1 MMMLTMMFVI
11 LMMVLKIF
19 MMLVMLMMV
28 LIIFMMLVMLMP
40 MMLMI
45 MLMMLISM
53 MLMIE
58 METSDSDVI
67 TAPHGRE
74 QLFPSNSARHLLL
87 RLFVQ
92 HQNVQG

>member
-1 MMMLTMMFVI
+1 MMMMLM
-11 LMMVLKIF
+11 LMLLTLMVLT
-19 MMLVMLMMV
+19 
-28 LIIFMMLVMLMP
+28 IFMMLVMLMP

-45 MLMMLISM
+45 MLMMLILM
-53 MLMIE
+53 MLLIE

-92 HQNVQG
+92 HQNIQG

>member
-19 MMLVMLMMV
+19 MMLVILMMV
-28 LIIFMMLVMLMP
+28 LIISMMLVMLMP
-40 MMLMI
+40 MMIL
-45 MLMMLISM
+45 

-92 HQNVQG
+92 HQNIQG

>member
-28 LIIFMMLVMLMP
+28 LIISMMLVMLMP
-40 MMLMI
+40 MMIL
-45 MLMMLISM
+45 

-74 QLFPSNSARHLLL
+74 QLFPSNNARHLLL

>member
-1 MMMLTMMFVI
+1 
-11 LMMVLKIF
+11 
-19 MMLVMLMMV
+19 
-28 LIIFMMLVMLMP
+28 
-40 MMLMI
+40 MI
-45 MLMMLISM
+45 MLMMLMIL

>member
-1 MMMLTMMFVI
+1 
-11 LMMVLKIF
+11 
-19 MMLVMLMMV
+19 
-28 LIIFMMLVMLMP
+28 
-40 MMLMI
+40 MI
-45 MLMMLISM
+45 MLMMLLMLMLVVMLMIM
-53 MLMIE
+53 MLMILMLMIE

-92 HQNVQG
+92 HQNVQGQSDRRA

>member
-1 MMMLTMMFVI
+1 MMMLM
-11 LMMVLKIF
+11 
-19 MMLVMLMMV
+19 MMLVILMMV
-28 LIIFMMLVMLMP
+28 LIIFMMLVMLMI
-40 MMLMI
+40 MMIL
-45 MLMMLISM
+45 

-87 RLFVQ
+87 RLLSSTKMFKDKVT
-92 HQNVQG
+92 GSRSFSEL

>member
-28 LIIFMMLVMLMP
+28 LIISMMLVMLMP
-40 MMLMI
+40 MMIL
-45 MLMMLISM
+45 

-92 HQNVQG
+92 HQNIQG

>member
-1 MMMLTMMFVI
+1 MMLIMMLLILMMLT
-11 LMMVLKIF
+11 
-19 MMLVMLMMV
+19 
-28 LIIFMMLVMLMP
+28 IIFMMLVMLMP
-40 MMLMI
+40 MMLM
-45 MLMMLISM
+45 LI
-53 MLMIE
+53 IG

>member
-1 MMMLTMMFVI
+1 MMMLIMMLLI
-11 LMMVLKIF
+11 LMMVLT
-19 MMLVMLMMV
+19 
-28 LIIFMMLVMLMP
+28 IIFMILVMLMP
-40 MMLMI
+40 MML
-45 MLMMLISM
+45 LLI
-53 MLMIE
+53 IG

-92 HQNVQG
+92 HQNIQG

>member
-28 LIIFMMLVMLMP
+28 LIISMMLVMLMP
-40 MMLMI
+40 MMIL
-45 MLMMLISM
+45 

>member
-1 MMMLTMMFVI
+1 MMMLMMMFVI
-11 LMMVLKIF
+11 
-19 MMLVMLMMV
+19 LMMV

-53 MLMIE
+53 MLIIE

-87 RLFVQ
+87 RSFVQ
-92 HQNVQG
+92 HQNIQG

>member
-1 MMMLTMMFVI
+1 
-11 LMMVLKIF
+11 
-19 MMLVMLMMV
+19 
-28 LIIFMMLVMLMP
+28 
-40 MMLMI
+40 MI
-45 MLMMLISM
+45 MLMMMLLMLMVLTIIFMMPM
-53 MLMIE
+53 MLLLIIE